1 MNLIRDINE
10 WENDDAARRNPESQ
24 IPAAKENTMQ
34 VTMEQSARK
43 LFTPTNNVSRETF
56 NAVRDNPGR
65 TRVEITLLL
74 ASRGFNK
81 SSVASLLGQMVRQ
94 KMLREI
100 AGSLYATGNEYTPVK
115 AHSTIKNKA
124 KPKVAPKAAPK
135 AKEEKPEVGIA
146 ALPAAATAPI
156 IKTEWDAKTM
166 IDHLSVRQAR
176 ALYEELKKLFEG
188 Q

>member
-1 MNLIRDINE
+1 MNLIKDIKA
-10 WENDDAARRNPESQ
+10 WEQDDAAHRTPEAQLPSEKPQ
-24 IPAAKENTMQ
+24 
-34 VTMEQSARK
+34 
-43 LFTPTNNVSRETF
+43 LFKPTNNVSRETF

-65 TRVEITLLL
+65 TRVEITLML

-81 SSVASLLGQMVRQ
+81 SSVTSLLGQMVRQ

-100 AGSLYATGNEYTPVK
+100 AGSLYVVGKEYTPVK
-115 AHSTIKNKA
+115 AYNTIKNRA
-124 KPKVAPKAAPK
+124 KLKAAPK
-135 AKEEKPEVGIA
+135 AASKKEEGIA
-146 ALPAAATAPI
+146 ALPAAATAPVLV
-156 IKTEWDAKTM
+156 KSDWDAKTM